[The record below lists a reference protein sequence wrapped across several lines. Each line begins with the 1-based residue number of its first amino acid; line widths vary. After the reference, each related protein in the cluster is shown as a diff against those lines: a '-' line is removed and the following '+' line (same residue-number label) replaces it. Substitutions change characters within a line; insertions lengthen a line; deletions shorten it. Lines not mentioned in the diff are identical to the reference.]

1 MAFYNEKIK
10 AIHLEVTD
18 HCNASCP
25 QCSRNKLGGAVN
37 PHLPKKELSL
47 EDIKTI
53 IPPEYVKGLKRLYMC
68 GNYGDPIVA
77 KDTLEIFQYL
87 RSENSDMNLA
97 MNTNASARDENWW
110 RILGETF
117 GERGNVKFGID
128 GLEDTHAIYRR
139 KTDFNKIIR
148 NAKVFID
155 AGGKAQWEF
164 IVFRHNE
171 HQVEDA
177 RELSLKLGFEKFTV
191 KKTGRFFSNSKV
203 MVNEHQE
210 VHKEDGSIDYLI
222 HKPTIQKYQNKS
234 LNKELKIIEE
244 FGSMNDYLDQT
255 DVKCK
260 TANESSIYI
269 SSEGLIFPCCWTAN
283 QMYLWYIHPESGQ
296 MWDLLRGLGGKEA
309 INGKKQT
316 IDSIIN
322 GDFFI
327 ALKARWSCSSV
338 KDGKLKVCAKTCGTL
353 FDQFK
358 DQY

>member
-139 KTDFNKIIR
+139 KTDFNK
-148 NAKVFID
+148 
-155 AGGKAQWEF
+155 
-164 IVFRHNE
+164 
-171 HQVEDA
+171 
-177 RELSLKLGFEKFTV
+177 
-191 KKTGRFFSNSKV
+191 
-203 MVNEHQE
+203 
-210 VHKEDGSIDYLI
+210 
-222 HKPTIQKYQNKS
+222 
-234 LNKELKIIEE
+234 
-244 FGSMNDYLDQT
+244 
-255 DVKCK
+255 
-260 TANESSIYI
+260 YI
-269 SSEGLIFPCCWTAN
+269 
-283 QMYLWYIHPESGQ
+283 
-296 MWDLLRGLGGKEA
+296 
-309 INGKKQT
+309 
-316 IDSIIN
+316 
-322 GDFFI
+322 
-327 ALKARWSCSSV
+327 
-338 KDGKLKVCAKTCGTL
+338 
-353 FDQFK
+353 
-358 DQY
+358 